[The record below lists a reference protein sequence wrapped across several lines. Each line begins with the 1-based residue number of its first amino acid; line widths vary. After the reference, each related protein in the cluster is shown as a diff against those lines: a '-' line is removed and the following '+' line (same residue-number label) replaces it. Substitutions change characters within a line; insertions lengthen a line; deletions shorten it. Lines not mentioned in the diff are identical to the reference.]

1 MRRGRI
7 FLKSGCLALSLM
19 LVSLALS
26 AQQVDLI
33 GVAEIGGDQLD
44 RSGLKADLGDGLT
57 NNMLGGISAMEYT
70 GRDDLYIAVPDRG
83 PLDGAVQWQCRFNL
97 MEIKIPKTG
106 KGPIAFKTVKTTILS
121 DEEQRPFTGSAA
133 QYQPS
138 SSSAGRLDP
147 EAVRLGANGNIYLS
161 DEYGPHLFEMR
172 MDGSMVRR
180 LPVPSRY
187 LIKNP
192 GLDKADEN
200 GKNNWGRSC
209 NRGMECLALSP
220 DKTLLYGL
228 MQSPLLQDSLRD
240 ENCKPYGLNCRL
252 IEFDIATGSNRE
264 FLYQLDNKSN
274 KLNEILALNDHEFLV
289 IERDGTEGAA
299 AVCKQIKRISLQG
312 ASEIQCLS
320 RLPGCRLPRNV
331 RPVKK
336 ATFIDLLDPKFGL
349 VGESMPEKIE
359 SLTFGPD
366 LADGRKTLLVV
377 SDNDFVKEKPTMIYV
392 FAISSGQMVASA
404 K

>member
-1 MRRGRI
+1 
-7 FLKSGCLALSLM
+7 
-19 LVSLALS
+19 
-26 AQQVDLI
+26 
-33 GVAEIGGDQLD
+33 
-44 RSGLKADLGDGLT
+44 
-57 NNMLGGISAMEYT
+57 
-70 GRDDLYIAVPDRG
+70 
-83 PLDGAVQWQCRFNL
+83 
-97 MEIKIPKTG
+97 
-106 KGPIAFKTVKTTILS
+106 
-121 DEEQRPFTGSAA
+121 
-133 QYQPS
+133 
-138 SSSAGRLDP
+138 
-147 EAVRLGANGNIYLS
+147 
-161 DEYGPHLFEMR
+161 
-172 MDGSMVRR
+172 MVRR

-192 GLDKADEN
+192 VLDKADEN

-240 ENCKPYGLNCRL
+240 ENCNPYGLNCRL
-252 IEFDIATGSNRE
+252 IEFDIAAGSNRE
-264 FLYQLDNKSN
+264 FLYPLDNKSN

-289 IERDGTEGAA
+289 IERDGTVGAA

-336 ATFIDLLDPKFGL
+336 ETFIDLLDPKFGL

-377 SDNDFVKEKPTMIYV
+377 SDNDFVKENPTMIYV
-392 FAISSGQMVASA
+392 FAISLGQTVASA